1 MKSSPWS
8 NSPNQKKWNHRHDHW
23 SKRRILIK
31 ERDLFLYSWAL
42 GTWFNV
48 STLLILF
55 TSNNIV
61 SSNWL
66 DGIATSGGSLPPPF
80 YFLLSGGV
88 QGVCIVQAIF
98 NNSKIISR
106 FGQPLQ
112 LYSHCILL
120 FQPWIWSWSSFVRFP
135 PALPG
140 RDFIAVQFDK
150 SLNCSYRGRPPTGS
164 LPVKNE
170 LQKLEDALRG
180 QGRLGT

>member
-8 NSPNQKKWNHRHDHW
+8 NSPNQKKWYHCHDHW
-23 SKRRILIK
+23 SKRRILIWF

-66 DGIATSGGSLPPPF
+66 DGIATSSGSLPF
-80 YFLLSGGV
+80 SFLLSGGV

-112 LYSHCILL
+112 LYVHCILL
-120 FQPWIWSWSSFVRFP
+120 FQPQIWSWSSFVRFP

-140 RDFIAVQFDK
+140 RDNIPGI
-150 SLNCSYRGRPPTGS
+150 SLLLSSTRARNVHIEEG

-180 QGRLGT
+180 QGRLRT

>member
-8 NSPNQKKWNHRHDHW
+8 NSPNQKKWYHCHDHW
-23 SKRRILIK
+23 SKRRILIWF

-48 STLLILF
+48 STLLILLLSLHLQQYCF
-55 TSNNIV
+55 LQLT
-61 SSNWL
+61 WWHCHFQW
-66 DGIATSGGSLPPPF
+66 SLPF
-80 YFLLSGGV
+80 SFLLSGGV

-112 LYSHCILL
+112 LYVHCILL
-120 FQPWIWSWSSFVRFP
+120 SQPRIWSWSSFVRFP

-140 RDFIAVQFDK
+140 RDFIAVEFDK
-150 SLNCSYRGRPPTGS
+150 SLKCSYRG
-164 LPVKNE
+164 
-170 LQKLEDALRG
+170 
-180 QGRLGT
+180 